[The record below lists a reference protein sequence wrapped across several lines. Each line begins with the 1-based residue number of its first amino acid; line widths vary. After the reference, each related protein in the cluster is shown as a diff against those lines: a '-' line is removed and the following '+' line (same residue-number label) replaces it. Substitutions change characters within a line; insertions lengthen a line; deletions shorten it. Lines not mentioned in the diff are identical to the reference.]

1 MKNTKEKILNE
12 RLIKKDKEI
21 EELKKRLTKTQDE
34 LDLARLS
41 KEMIKAKADEMIE
54 TCEKTMIVLNESLEE
69 IDKLKKEY
77 SKKIEEIKKIQVDQK
92 KDYKNLIKKIMKRK

>member
-21 EELKKRLTKTQDE
+21 EEFKKRLSKTQDE

-41 KEMIKAKADEMIE
+41 KEMVKAKADEMIE
-54 TCEKTMIVLNESLEE
+54 TCEKTLIVLNESLEE

-77 SKKIEEIKKIQVDQK
+77 SKKIEEIKKIQVNQK

>member
-21 EELKKRLTKTQDE
+21 EEFKKRLSKTLYE

-41 KEMIKAKADEMIE
+41 KEMVKAKADEMIE
-54 TCEKTMIVLNESLEE
+54 TCEKTLIVLNESLEE

-77 SKKIEEIKKIQVDQK
+77 SKKIEEIKKIQVNQK